1 MNIINSMIKFYQTTL
16 FILLLLGIS
25 CDDDDIIISHV
36 TVTIDLGTEKKI
48 TSVSGFLHGISQE
61 SPHDSLVSSLN
72 PKLIRSGNY
81 YLSVY
86 NRRPSLQ
93 AKSIL
98 VVSDLW
104 HNYSNGGQFM
114 PYDDYELYR
123 QFLRDLIKN
132 TRDLNL
138 IYDLW
143 NEPDQ
148 TGEGGF
154 WKGTQEQFL
163 ETYKVAHDVLR
174 EELGANAVISGPSSH
189 WNLVFIQSFLD
200 YCLANNMTVDVLSW
214 HEFQPDNDLSKVR
227 NNLRMARAR
236 YLHSEKYSS
245 LGIKEIQVNEYGFHD
260 KYRIP
265 SFILGYLYYLEEGKA
280 DGACRT
286 CWTDCWNNTI
296 GGLLS
301 EETLQPTAAWWVY
314 KLYAESITHRLA
326 STTSNNYVTPIASL
340 TPGEESIAQVII
352 GNHYHDIVSDFS
364 VRFTQISEVPEL
376 KDVSEVKIKIYKIP
390 DSEGEPVVEPE
401 FISEA
406 ILPVINNEVKVEQE
420 FIAAKEVYLIRLY
433 Q

>member
-1 MNIINSMIKFYQTTL
+1 MFYYRKFLSSLVTTFYVFSSTATAQSIITVDFAERMEGASM
-16 FILLLLGIS
+16 
-25 CDDDDIIISHV
+25 
-36 TVTIDLGTEKKI
+36 
-48 TSVSGFLHGISQE
+48 SGFLHGIGE
-61 SPHDSLVSSLN
+61 HTPHDSLIYRFH
-72 PKLIRSGNY
+72 PKLIRTGSKFF
-81 YLSVY
+81 SVY
-86 NRRPSLQ
+86 DRLISLEARP
-93 AKSIL
+93 IL

-314 KLYAESITHRLA
+314 KLYAESHQARVKSLSDNKFMTA
-326 STTSNNYVTPIASL
+326 IATL
-340 TPGEESIAQVII
+340 TPNDSLIAAQLLLA
-352 GNHYHDIVSDFS
+352 NHYHTPIINYEIHLHNLHKLSS
-364 VRFTQISEVPEL
+364 AHRISH
-376 KDVSEVKIKIYKIP
+376 VKATLLEIP
-390 DSEGEPVVEPE
+390 DTERSAVLYLDTAYQ
-401 FISEA
+401 A
-406 ILPVINNEVKVEQE
+406 ILPIVDDQAVFHQNELPSRKAFLLQIQPVE
-420 FIAAKEVYLIRLY
+420 ALP
-433 Q
+433 